1 MTSVSPASTD
11 LPASAPQP
19 EPPGELPDPD
29 LRAWVREVPDFPKP
43 GILFRDLTPMMR
55 DPEGWQAMVCRLGAI
70 CERLQPDLIVGIES
84 RGFLVGASLATAL
97 ALPFAPVRKPGKLP
111 GVVHGIDYT
120 LEYGSDRLEIHA
132 DGFHDNPEV
141 LVVDD
146 LLATGGTAAACGQLV
161 QKAGGRLGGFAFVVE
176 LLALQGRRRL
186 PQHVPVEALIAYS

>member
-1 MTSVSPASTD
+1 MTSLSPSSAD
-11 LPASAPQP
+11 LPSTAPQP
-19 EPPGELPDPD
+19 EPLGALPDPD
-29 LRAWVREVPDFPKP
+29 LRAWVREVPDFPRP

-111 GVVHGIDYT
+111 GVVHGVDYT

-132 DGFHDNPEV
+132 DGFHDNPQV

-161 QKAGGRLGGFAFVVE
+161 QQAGGRLRGFAFVVE